1 MVTIVRQALAAA
13 VAGLLAVQAAPIR
26 AQEEAVA
33 YYDFTKT
40 TGAPYGPF
48 TEMRSVVT
56 GSNSF
61 AYATVPNG
69 YHQPL
74 HHHNQE
80 QFTLGVEGALDYSIG
95 GVVHRIGPHGVG
107 LPPSNVRHGMS
118 NDSGQPV
125 RMVEFQAVRRAE
137 WVPPHPQVPPQPQ
150 SPQPAALSPDQQV
163 TLDFGLA
170 ASDWRA
176 QPGGARMKVL
186 SGKTIR
192 ATFWDLSAAG
202 ASVDLTAQP
211 LTGERFVYVLDG
223 ALASVAGVSRREVGG
238 KSLIVLTPAA
248 KDVKLQSL
256 GKAGTEI
263 VVFDRIAAR

>member
-1 MVTIVRQALAAA
+1 MVRHILAAA

-26 AQEEAVA
+26 AQGEAVT
-33 YYDFTKT
+33 YYDFTKI
-40 TGAPYGPF
+40 TGTPYGPYP
-48 TEMRSVVT
+48 ELWPVVT

-61 AYATVPNG
+61 AVATVPNG
-69 YHQPL
+69 YHQPA
-74 HHHNQE
+74 HYHNQE

-95 GVVHRIGPHGVG
+95 GVVHRIGPHRVG
-107 LPPSNVRHGMS
+107 LPPSNVPHGMS
-118 NDSGQPV
+118 NDSGQAV
-125 RMVEFQAVRRAE
+125 LMAEFQAVRRAE

-150 SPQPAALSPDQQV
+150 SPQPAALSPNEQL
-163 TLDFGLA
+163 TLDWGLSA
-170 ASDWRA
+170 GDWKA

-202 ASVDLTAQP
+202 ASVDLTAPP
-211 LTGERFVYVLDG
+211 LTGERFVYVIDG
-223 ALASVAGVSRREVGG
+223 AAASVVGSTRREVGG
-238 KSLIVLTPAA
+238 KSLIVLTQAA

-263 VVFDRIAAR
+263 VVFDLIAAR